1 MFGFKS
7 VRALALVLG
16 LTAVVAC
23 DDDPLAPPPDNQT
36 AQLRVVH
43 GSPDAPAVDVYVEGS
58 DTPIFENLSYGD
70 ATAYE
75 TVPAGTYNVQLRGAG
90 ADPASNPVYETGDV
104 VLGSGNRLTA
114 LAAGLFSSADAAD
127 GFRVLGLYEDFST
140 PAAGNAIVRVVH
152 ASPDA
157 PTVDIDVLNDGTS
170 EIVALERFADT
181 GPAGVELPAGSPL
194 VVGIRAGGMLVTTFT
209 TPALAAGDEY
219 FVIADGLL
227 SQLDP
232 TADDAFKLLVVDP
245 TGSLGFIEQNGPDA
259 GSVMLRAVHASPDA
273 PTVDVYAEGNS
284 TPIITALEY
293 GAASL
298 YFPVPAG
305 TYNVQLRAHPST
317 EADPI
322 AYETGPVELAAN
334 QRVTAVAAGFLSSN
348 DPADDF
354 RILPLVEN
362 FDAPGA
368 NGAMVRVLHAGAD
381 APSVDID
388 VGDDGNTNIFGL
400 ERFADTGESGI
411 ELPSGDPLQ
420 VGILEAGGDK
430 VTAFTTP
437 ALPAASEIFLIATGS
452 LSNPARDDDGFA
464 LLAVGPGGSLGFI
477 KQNPVVYALHGSPD
491 APAVDIYAGQNL
503 LVENISFGDLSAGV
517 QVPPADFYVLDFYAT
532 GTGPGNPVA
541 SFSTP
546 ELMAGG
552 SYLAVAAGELSPEG
566 DDQEFTLLAFE
577 ELFGSTEVARVRAVH
592 ASGDAPP
599 VNIGSIDSQT
609 GDISVVVFE
618 NLAFGAASAGV
629 GAELPVGALTLGVS
643 AFPSLTPAATFDVTT
658 TAGLQTFAVAVGA
671 LAPDVG
677 DASFRLILVV
687 ASASPWGGVEVLPN

>member
-1 MFGFKS
+1 MFKFRS

-23 DDDPLAPPPDNQT
+23 DDDPLAPPPENQT
-36 AQLRVVH
+36 AQLRVIH

-58 DTPIFENLSYGD
+58 DTPIFENIGYGD
-70 ATAYE
+70 ASAYA

-104 VLGSGNRLTA
+104 VLGSGNRLSA
-114 LAAGLFSSADAAD
+114 LAAGLFSSADASD

-140 PAAGNAIVRVVH
+140 PGAGNAIVRVVH

-170 EIVALERFADT
+170 EIVELERFEDT
-181 GPAGVELPAGSPL
+181 GAAGVELPAGSPL

-227 SQLDP
+227 AQLDP
-232 TADDAFKLLVVDP
+232 SADDAFKLLAVDQD
-245 TGSLGFIEQNGPDA
+245 GAIGFIEQDGPDA
-259 GSVMLRAVHASPDA
+259 GSTMLRAVHASPDA
-273 PTVDVYAEGNS
+273 PTVDVYAEGIA

-305 TYNVQLRAHPST
+305 TYNIQLRAHPST

-322 AYETGPVELAAN
+322 AYETGDVELAAN

-348 DPADDF
+348 DPADQF

-362 FDAPGA
+362 FDAPVAGA
-368 NGAMVRVLHAGAD
+368 SIVRVVHAAPD
-381 APSVDID
+381 APAVDIE
-388 VGDDGNTNIFGL
+388 VDDGTANIFGL
-400 ERFADTGESGI
+400 ERFASTGESGFDLVAG
-411 ELPSGDPLQ
+411 EPLQ
-420 VGILEAGGDK
+420 VDISIPGGDP

-437 ALPAASEIFLIATGS
+437 ALPEGEELFLIATGS
-452 LSNPARDDDGFA
+452 LAEPARDDTGFS
-464 LLAVGPGGSLGFI
+464 LLAVGPGGSIGFI

-503 LVENISFGDLSAGV
+503 LVENISFGELSSGV

-541 SFSTP
+541 SFQTP

-552 SYLAVAAGELSPEG
+552 SYLAVAAGELAPEG
-566 DDQEFTLLAFE
+566 DDQAFTLLAFE
-577 ELFGSTEVARVRAVH
+577 ELFESTEVSRVRAIH
-592 ASGDAPP
+592 ASGDAPA
-599 VNIGSIDSQT
+599 VNIGSVDSQT

-618 NLAFGAASAGV
+618 NLEFGAASAGV

-643 AFPSLTPAATFDVTT
+643 AAPSLTPAATFDVTT